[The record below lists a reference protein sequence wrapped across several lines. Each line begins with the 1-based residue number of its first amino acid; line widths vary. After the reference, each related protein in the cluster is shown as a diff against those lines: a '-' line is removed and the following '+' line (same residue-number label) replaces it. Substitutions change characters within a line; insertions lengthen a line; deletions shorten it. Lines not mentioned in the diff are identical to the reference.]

1 MVTVIV
7 PIYNQKRFLNRCI
20 DSIIE
25 QTYKDIEILLV
36 DDGSTDGSDEICE
49 QYKVRDSRVKVIHKP
64 NGGLSSARNI
74 ALEDAEG
81 DYITFVDSD
90 DYLANDYVEKS
101 INLCE
106 VNLADIS
113 IMNMKY
119 IPENMNEEISDEIE
133 TNVIILSPEQAIECS
148 LYQILFS
155 CCAPGKLYKK
165 HIFEHIRFPLGKL
178 SEDLAVC
185 HNALACANK
194 IVYSDKIGYYYRQQ
208 EKSIMHVFNPQRMD
222 ALQWALEIEEFCALN
237 YPDILTAAKCRTFN
251 VAVHLLLDI
260 SEKTETNYKL
270 ESLLKK
276 EIKRT
281 RMTVLSCHKVRLREK
296 AAALLSFGGSNLLR
310 RIWNSKLAVKKS

>member
-25 QTYKDIEILLV
+25 QNYKDIEILLV

-260 SEKTETNYKL
+260 SEKTETNYKF

>member
-185 HNALACANK
+185 HNVLACANK

-260 SEKTETNYKL
+260 SEKTETNYKF

>member
-260 SEKTETNYKL
+260 SEKTETNYQF

>member
-49 QYKVRDSRVKVIHKP
+49 QYKVKDSRVKVIHKP

-119 IPENMNEEISDEIE
+119 IPENMNEEISDEIKP
-133 TNVIILSPEQAIECS
+133 NVIILSPEQAIECS

-185 HNALACANK
+185 HNVLACANK

-260 SEKTETNYKL
+260 SEKTETNYKF

-281 RMTVLSCHKVRLREK
+281 RMVVLSCHKVRLREK

-310 RIWNSKLAVKKS
+310 KIWNSKLAVKKS

>member
-36 DDGSTDGSDEICE
+36 DDGSTDGSEEICE

-260 SEKTETNYKL
+260 SEKTETNYKF

>member
-1 MVTVIV
+1 
-7 PIYNQKRFLNRCI
+7 
-20 DSIIE
+20 
-25 QTYKDIEILLV
+25 
-36 DDGSTDGSDEICE
+36 
-49 QYKVRDSRVKVIHKP
+49 
-64 NGGLSSARNI
+64 
-74 ALEDAEG
+74 
-81 DYITFVDSD
+81 
-90 DYLANDYVEKS
+90 
-101 INLCE
+101 
-106 VNLADIS
+106 
-113 IMNMKY
+113 MNMKY

-260 SEKTETNYKL
+260 SEKTETNYKF

>member
-260 SEKTETNYKL
+260 SEKTETNYKF